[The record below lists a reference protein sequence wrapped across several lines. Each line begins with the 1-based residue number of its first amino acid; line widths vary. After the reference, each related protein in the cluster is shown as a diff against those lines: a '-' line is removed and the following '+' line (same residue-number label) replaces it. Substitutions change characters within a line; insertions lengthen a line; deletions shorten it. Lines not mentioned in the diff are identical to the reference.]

1 MVRSDSA
8 SKQTEPKRNVWRL
21 KFLRGIAAAM
31 VAVCIFTV
39 GVGVGDGRIAFGT
52 GHALDAVTN
61 NLPDQLDYSTVNAL
75 YQKLK
80 GDYDGKLTTAQLLD
94 GLKHGLAQATGDP
107 YTEYFTAKEAS
118 QFTDQLNNTFSGI
131 GAQLGTDSKGNIE
144 IIAPIK
150 GYPAEKAGLKPKDLI
165 VAIDG
170 ATTAG
175 MSPDQAVSKIR
186 GKAGTPVKLQV
197 VRGGSQVLNFTIT
210 RADIKLPSVTT
221 KTLDGNIGYVQIST
235 FANDTTGL
243 VQKAANSF
251 AKAHVKGIILDL
263 RDNPGGLLNDAVDVS
278 SLWLP
283 EGKTILQEKRGGVVV
298 NTYTATGGDELSGIP
313 TVVLIN
319 GGSASASEI
328 TAGALHD
335 NGIATLIGEQSYGK
349 GSVQQI
355 ENFTD
360 GSELKV
366 TIARW
371 YRPNGQNIDKK
382 GITPDKVVKLTD
394 ADAKAGN
401 DVQLKAAET
410 YLANH

>member
-1 MVRSDSA
+1 MSDSA
-8 SKQTEPKRNVWRL
+8 SKQIESKQGLWRL
-21 KFLRGIAAAM
+21 KLLRGIAATM

-52 GHALDAVTN
+52 SRALSTVTSG
-61 NLPDQLDYSTVNAL
+61 LPDQLDYSTVNAV
-75 YQKLK
+75 YEKLK
-80 GDYDGKLTTAQLLD
+80 GDYDGKLTASQLLD
-94 GLKHGLAQATGDP
+94 GIKHGLAQATGDP

-144 IIAPIK
+144 IIAPIN
-150 GYPAEKAGLKPKDLI
+150 GYPAAKAGLKPKDLI
-165 VAIDG
+165 TAIDG
-170 ATTAG
+170 TSASG
-175 MSPDQAVSKIR
+175 MSPDQAVGKIR
-186 GKAGTPVKLQV
+186 GKAGTQVKLQV
-197 VRGGSQVLNFTIT
+197 VRNGSQVLTFTVT
-210 RADIKLPSVTT
+210 RADIQLPSVAS
-221 KTLDGNIGYVQIST
+221 KILSGNIGYIQIST
-235 FANDTTGL
+235 FANDTSGL
-243 VQKAANSF
+243 VRKAADGF
-251 AKAHVKGIILDL
+251 AKAHVKDIILDL

-283 EGKTILQEKRGGVVV
+283 EGKTVLQEKRGGVVV
-298 NTYTATGGDELSGIP
+298 NTYTATGGDEFNGIP

-335 NGIATLIGEQSYGK
+335 NGMATLIGEQSYGK

-382 GITPDKVVKLTD
+382 GITPDKIVKLTD
-394 ADAKAGN
+394 LDVQSGN